1 MTEKLPEWVRD
12 MQISDQLMRD
22 IVNDGRR
29 KGLPSMGG
37 GGPVP
42 ADAGKVIDG
51 NDRPAASTGTG
62 WAESPSV
69 NSWQAQAGIRDID
82 RLVDAADA
90 QDKLQRLKVLAE
102 TVAALQALKVP
113 K

>member
-1 MTEKLPEWVRD
+1 MT
-12 MQISDQLMRD
+12 ISDQLMKD

-29 KGLPSMGG
+29 KGLPSVGG

-42 ADAGKVIDG
+42 ADAAKVIDG

-69 NSWQAQAGIRDID
+69 NSWQRSAGIEHID

-102 TVAALQALKVP
+102 TVAALQALQQPRDGGDKT
-113 K
+113 